1 VVFFRLPACGG
12 RNRRGD
18 SAAHT
23 VGGLA
28 TAKNHF
34 AVTDNDILDEAMD
47 NLREAGQSIRAAQN
61 LMSPQGMTDNDYYR
75 ELIISLRAAL
85 VMTDAAY
92 MEARRRTEM

>member
-34 AVTDNDILDEAMD
+34 AVTDNDILDELWTTCVKQD
-47 NLREAGQSIRAAQN
+47 RVYVRLRT
-61 LMSPQGMTDNDYYR
+61 L
-75 ELIISLRAAL
+75 
-85 VMTDAAY
+85 
-92 MEARRRTEM
+92 